1 MSGAGGPG
9 RSEREA
15 GGGGAG
21 GDGGRSGGVVG
32 WTAHPARRRPD
43 DAMLAAF
50 VVLATAY
57 AVLVSLGSALLAAL
71 AVVLLV
77 ASIAPF
83 LAPTRYRL
91 DDERISERR
100 LWVRRSRAWAE
111 LRRVEVGA
119 AAARVS
125 PYARPRWLDRYRAI
139 TVILPVPGDGA
150 DRDDVV
156 RALRERVRA

>member
-1 MSGAGGPG
+1 MSGAGPPGPARPG
-9 RSEREA
+9 GREA
-15 GGGGAG
+15 REGPR
-21 GDGGRSGGVVG
+21 GGRVVA
-32 WTAHPARRRPD
+32 WTAHPARRRPQ
-43 DAMLAAF
+43 DAMLAAC
-50 VVLATAY
+50 VVLATVY
-57 AVLVSLGSALLAAL
+57 AVLVGLGSALLAAL
-71 AVVLLV
+71 AAGLLV

-91 DDERISERR
+91 DAERLSERR
-100 LWVRRSRAWAE
+100 LLVHRSRAWSE
-111 LRRVEVGA
+111 LRRVDVGA
-119 AAARVS
+119 RAARVS

>member
-1 MSGAGGPG
+1 VAGAGGAAPG
-9 RSEREA
+9 R
-15 GGGGAG
+15 
-21 GDGGRSGGVVG
+21 VIG
-32 WTAHPARRRPD
+32 WTVHPARRRPE

-71 AVVLLV
+71 AVVLLA

-83 LAPTRYRL
+83 WLPTRYRL
-91 DDERISERR
+91 DGERLAERR
-100 LWVRRSRAWAE
+100 GLVRRSRPWSE
-111 LRRVEVGA
+111 LRRVEVGR

-150 DRDDVV
+150 ERDEVV